1 MSIVPMRKV
10 TICGLASE
18 KRAVIDALQKLG
30 CLHIIPL
37 ATPSPE
43 AARSPLP
50 HAERVH
56 EALKF
61 LLRSSHIRHPLRAD
75 PRFDLQAVT
84 DRALEINERL
94 RTVSDQRDFLKRR
107 IADVSRWGH
116 FDLPPLSDL
125 AGYRLW
131 FYEVPHR
138 EAGKLAKLDLPWQ
151 EVGRSRSTRFIV
163 VISQHEPLASAMP
176 VRRTHVGAKSL
187 GTLQGELN
195 DVEVELEDLELE
207 RIGLTRYI
215 HLIRQNIARADD
227 AAAFEY
233 TLNETHDADG
243 IFALQA
249 WAPETALEDLDAFC
263 GARGLALVKEP
274 ASDNET
280 PPTLMDNPQPVAAGE
295 PLSRFYQIPSPRDWD
310 PSGVL
315 LISFALFFAMILS
328 DAGYGLLILLAALVM
343 RAWPATDRTRRALR
357 TMLLTLGAASVLYG
371 VAAGSYFGVS
381 PPAGSLLATFD
392 VIDVRDFQSMMV
404 LAIGVGVLHVT
415 LAQAASAYRHW
426 PEPQALASLGWIAA
440 VFGGF
445 VAWRGWVGAA
455 QETTYVG
462 AVLIAVGLLTVLI
475 FAGGQRGRGRQGA
488 VRRAGGG
495 LLALARVTQVFGD
508 VLSYL
513 RLFALGL
520 ASTSL
525 AITFNDL
532 SAQLSASVGGIGLLL
547 AILIAVIGHT
557 LNFTLAVMGGVVH
570 GLRLNFIEF
579 FHWGL
584 TEEGYVFRPFTKT
597 ERQL

>member
-1 MSIVPMRKV
+1 MRKV

-18 KRAVIDALQKLG
+18 KRGVVDALQSLG

-61 LLRSSHIRHPLRAD
+61 LLRSSHIRHTLRAD

-84 DRALEINERL
+84 DRALEIRERL
-94 RTVSDQRDFLKRR
+94 RTVGDQRDFLKRR

-116 FDLPPLSDL
+116 FELPPLNEL
-125 AGYRLW
+125 AGHRLW

-138 EAGKLAKLDLPWQ
+138 EAKKLAELDLPWQ

-163 VISQHEPLASAMP
+163 VISQHEPPARAMP

-187 GTLQGELN
+187 GTLQRELN

-243 IFALQA
+243 VFALQA
-249 WAPETALEDLDAFC
+249 WAPETALEDLDGFC
-263 GARGLALVKEP
+263 GARGLALVSEP
-274 ASDNET
+274 ASDDET
-280 PPTLMDNPQPVAAGE
+280 PPTLLDNPEPVAAGE

-328 DAGYGLLILLAALVM
+328 DAGYGLLILLAAFVVYA
-343 RAWPATDRTRRALR
+343 RPASGATARALR
-357 TMLLTLGAASVLYG
+357 TMLLTLGAASLLYG
-371 VAAGSYFGVS
+371 VAAGSYFGIS
-381 PPAGSLLATFD
+381 PPAGSLLAAFD

-404 LAIGVGVLHVT
+404 LAIGVGVLHVA
-415 LAQAASAYRHW
+415 LAQGASAVRHW

-440 VFGGF
+440 VIGGF
-445 VAWRGWVGAA
+445 VAWRGWVSAA
-455 QETTYVG
+455 QETTAIG
-462 AVLIAVGLLTVLI
+462 AFLIAGGLLIVLA
-475 FAGGQRGRGRQGA
+475 FAGAQRGPGGGFI
-488 VRRAGGG
+488 RRAGGG
-495 LLALARVTQVFGD
+495 LLALTRVTQIFGD

-532 SAQLSASVGGIGLLL
+532 SAQLSASVGGVGLLL
-547 AILIAVIGHT
+547 AILIAIIGHA

>member
-1 MSIVPMRKV
+1 MRKV
-10 TICGLASE
+10 TVCGLASE
-18 KRAVIDALQKLG
+18 KRGVVDALQHLG
-30 CLHIIPL
+30 CLHVIPL
-37 ATPSPE
+37 ATPSSE
-43 AARSPLP
+43 AARSQLP
-50 HAERVH
+50 HAARVH

-84 DRALEINERL
+84 DRALEIRERL
-94 RTVSDQRDFLKRR
+94 RTVGDQRDFLRR
-107 IADVSRWGH
+107 RVADVSRWGH
-116 FDLPPLSDL
+116 FELPPLSAL
-125 AGYRLW
+125 AGHRLW

-138 EAGKLAKLDLPWQ
+138 AAAKLSDLDLPWQ

-163 VISQHEPLASAMP
+163 VIAQHEPPSTALP

-187 GTLQGELN
+187 GTLQRELN

-215 HLIRQNIARADD
+215 HLIRQNVARADD
-227 AAAFEY
+227 MAAFEY
-233 TLNETHDADG
+233 TLRETHDTEG

-249 WAPETALEDLDAFC
+249 WAPETALDDLDAFC
-263 GARGLALVKEP
+263 SARRLALVEEP
-274 ASDNET
+274 AGEDET
-280 PPTLMDNPQPVAAGE
+280 PPTLLDNPEPVSAGE
-295 PLSRFYQIPSPRDWD
+295 PLSRFYQMPSPRDWD

-315 LISFALFFAMILS
+315 LISFALFFSMILS

-343 RAWPATDRTRRALR
+343 RTRPSGGQTGRALR
-357 TMLLTLGAASVLYG
+357 TMLLTLGVAAVLYG
-371 VAAGSYFGVS
+371 AATGSYFGIS
-381 PPAGSLLATFD
+381 PPPGSLFARLD

-404 LAIGVGVLHVT
+404 LAIGVGVLHVA
-415 LAQAASAYRHW
+415 LAQGASAVRRW

-440 VFGGF
+440 VIGGF
-445 VAWRGWVGAA
+445 VAWRGWVDGVQNLAALGAIF
-455 QETTYVG
+455 VG
-462 AVLIAVGLLTVLI
+462 AGLLLVLL
-475 FAGGQRGRGRQGA
+475 FAGAQRGTPTQGILK
-488 VRRAGGG
+488 RAGGG
-495 LLALARVTQVFGD
+495 LLALARVTQIFGD

-532 SAQLSASVGGIGLLL
+532 STQLSASVGGIGLLL
-547 AILIAVIGHT
+547 AILVAIVGHT

-584 TEEGYVFRPFTKT
+584 TEEGYAFRPFAKT